1 MWAGQRIFGGIWKS
15 PEQRESKNRLDMARS
30 TCKRSKKVGEN
41 SRERERERER
51 TARESR
57 RKKNWEIREHEW
69 REGK

>member
-1 MWAGQRIFGGIWKS
+1 MGRTENIWRHLEES
-15 PEQRESKNRLDMARS
+15 RAESKNRFDIARS
-30 TCKRSKKVGEN
+30 TCKRSKKLGEN